1 MAAYLEAFLGRLFYS
16 QRGRDAKLISRS
28 IPSITQLPATLLVT
42 SPLGP
47 SLSPLSHSHSQVG
60 ANEFPPLSWSLN
72 PNTDPELRDKIKSF
86 LLVVEDPDAP
96 LPSPVIHGIY
106 YNIPPSK
113 TEVRKED
120 FVEMSKGD
128 DGSGQLLAG
137 GFSYGVNRR
146 KTIWGG
152 PKPVLGHGVHRY
164 FFQVVGLS
172 ERLETGAKIGRKELV
187 GLLEGKVLVWGEWVG
202 TYERKLE

>member
-1 MAAYLEAFLGRLFYS
+1 MAAYLEAFLGRIFYS

-28 IPSITQLPATLLVT
+28 IPAITKLPATLLVT

-47 SLSPLSHSHSQVG
+47 SPSPLSHSHSQLG

-72 PNTDPELRDKIKSF
+72 SHTDSELELRDKIKSF

-106 YNIPPSK
+106 YNIPASK

-120 FVEMSKGD
+120 FVQSQSD
-128 DGSGQLLAG
+128 NQDGNGRLLAG

-152 PKPVLGHGVHRY
+152 PKPVLGHGMHRY
-164 FFQVVGLS
+164 FFSGGGI
-172 ERLETGAKIGRKELV
+172 E
-187 GLLEGKVLVWGEWVG
+187 
-202 TYERKLE
+202 